1 MMGGFAV
8 LWVFW
13 GTLSLPDLI
22 EICVIGGA
30 LVISVVVGL
39 VASRWVR
46 SVPAAGGEQP
56 ANWKIFWSWVVFE
69 IVAGVVGIGLLY
81 QLGQGRF
88 ALLWLALV
96 VGIHFFGMGAAFH
109 TSIHH
114 WVGSAMCLLA
124 LVSLIWLPP
133 GQPLGAGIVK
143 VSDLVVGIGC
153 AVILWCF
160 VLVSARTGAGR

>member
-1 MMGGFAV
+1 M

-22 EICVIGGA
+22 EICVVGGA

-88 ALLWLALV
+88 ALVWLALV
-96 VGIHFFGMGAAFH
+96 VGIHFFGMRTAFH
-109 TSIHH
+109 SSIHH
-114 WVGSAMCLLA
+114 WVGAAMCLLA

-143 VSDLVVGIGC
+143 VSDLVSGDRLC
-153 AVILWCF
+153 RDS
-160 VLVSARTGAGR
+160 LVFRSG